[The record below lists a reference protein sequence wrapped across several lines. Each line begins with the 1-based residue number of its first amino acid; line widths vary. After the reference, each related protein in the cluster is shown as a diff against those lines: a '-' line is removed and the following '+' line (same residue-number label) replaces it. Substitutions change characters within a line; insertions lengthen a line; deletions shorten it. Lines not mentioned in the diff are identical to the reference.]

1 MKNKRFI
8 RLTLSVLLMITLLCS
23 FNITA
28 FAAAYPDFATGGYTE
43 GDSQYDA
50 SVKKTADGEYI
61 LPIYLSQAYHTRGYA
76 TTIGVTEAHSKTWE
90 GGDKI
95 TVGYNGI
102 FLSLAAEVGVAQETS
117 HSVAITVSYTISEE
131 KDSGYYR
138 IEMRCPKFSLREIL
152 LETTE
157 RGTVTAYSDLLP
169 DMPGLNA
176 GYHILV
182 RYQ

>member
-8 RLTLSVLLMITLLCS
+8 RLTLSMLLMITLLCS

-43 GDSQYDA
+43 GDSQYEA
-50 SVKKTADGEYI
+50 SVRKTADGEFV
-61 LPIYLSQAYHTRGYA
+61 LPISLSQAYHTQGYP
-76 TTIGVTEAHSKTWE
+76 TTIGVTETHTKTWS
-90 GGDKI
+90 GGGSI
-95 TVGYNGI
+95 TGGYNGI
-102 FLSLAAEVGVAQETS
+102 FLSLTAEVGVAQETS
-117 HSVAITVSYTISEE
+117 QAVAVTVTYTIPEE

-157 RGTVTAYSDLLP
+157 RGTVPAYSDLLP